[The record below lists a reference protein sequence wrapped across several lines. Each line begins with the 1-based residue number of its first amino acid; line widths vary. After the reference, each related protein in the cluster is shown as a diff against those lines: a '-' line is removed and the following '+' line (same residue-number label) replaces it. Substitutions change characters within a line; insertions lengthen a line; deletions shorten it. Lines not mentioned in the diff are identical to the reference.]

1 MESQSLH
8 SIAAFE
14 ALRSVPDD
22 TLMNRLT
29 ELVTQDRR
37 VEVDLVAHIGEVE
50 KRRLFARQAFPSMFA
65 YCTQVLHL
73 SEAEAYR
80 RITVARAARRYEG
93 LLDMLRDG
101 RMHLTGMALILR
113 VLKSENYRSVLALA
127 THRSK
132 GEIQELVAE
141 LSPRPDVSA
150 VIRKLPRK
158 RVLQAS
164 LGAQPPGSM
173 SGSELFSG
181 TVDHQAA
188 GLGSSIQ
195 GRLEGQTRPGAG
207 PELFPETVGRSGR
220 EMGMTAP
227 RDIAGGATGQL
238 ARPKPQTRP
247 ATVEPLSPARYKVQF
262 TASQEL
268 RDKLERLTALMRS
281 EVPDGD
287 LAAIIERAVSE
298 KLQRLEA
305 RRFGKTNAPR
315 KTLADTVFTPGS
327 RNVPAALR
335 RAVHERDQSR
345 CTFVDAQGRRC
356 TEQQRLEFH
365 HDFPFGKGG
374 DLSLV
379 NIKLLC
385 EQHNRYLAEVDYGEA
400 AVRAKVDES
409 RRRQRERPIR
419 RQGERPSPSA

>member
-1 MESQSLH
+1 
-8 SIAAFE
+8 
-14 ALRSVPDD
+14 
-22 TLMNRLT
+22 MNRLT
-29 ELVTQDRR
+29 ELVTQNRR
-37 VEVDLVAHIGEVE
+37 VEADLVAHIGEVE

-65 YCTQVLHL
+65 YCTQALHL

-80 RITVARAARRYEG
+80 RITVARAARRYGG

-113 VLKSENYRSVLALA
+113 VLKSENYRSVLERA

-132 GEIQELVAE
+132 REIQELVAE

-158 RVLQAS
+158 RVVQAS
-164 LGAQPPGSM
+164 PGAQLPGSM
-173 SGSELFSG
+173 SGSELLSG
-181 TVDHQAA
+181 TVDHRPDGAVSQLVPETVSGQAA
-188 GLGSSIQ
+188 GLGSSIE

-207 PELFPETVGRSGR
+207 PELFPEAVERSGTDA
-220 EMGMTAP
+220 GMTAP
-227 RDIAGGATGQL
+227 RPT
-238 ARPKPQTRP
+238 PQTRP

-287 LAAIIERAVSE
+287 LAAIIDRAVSE

-305 RRFGKTNAPR
+305 RRFGKTHARR
-315 KTLADTVFTPGS
+315 KALADTVINPGS

-335 RAVHERDQSR
+335 RAVHERDESR
-345 CTFVDAQGRRC
+345 CAFVDAQGRRC
-356 TEQQRLEFH
+356 TEQHRLEFH

-400 AVRAKVDES
+400 TVRAKVDES

-419 RQGERPSPSA
+419 EARGGADP